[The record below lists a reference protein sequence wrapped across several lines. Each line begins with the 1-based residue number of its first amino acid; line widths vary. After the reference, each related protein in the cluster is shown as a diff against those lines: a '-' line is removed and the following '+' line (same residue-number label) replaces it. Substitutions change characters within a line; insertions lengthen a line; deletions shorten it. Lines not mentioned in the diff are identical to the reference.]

1 MFNVFPWK
9 VIVGIFNSLC
19 IVIMLITMLLIR
31 KLDNS
36 FWYTVWTLM
45 LLSLPY
51 ALSVCR
57 SRDFWH
63 EDAVAILFAL
73 SSLLLCMM
81 VFAFDKC
88 NETTFKILIILTS
101 IITHI
106 LHYTT
111 CCIVYEYTGFR
122 QARYMV
128 SGMFSYM
135 GIVSSLTLI
144 LLLWSSG
151 LTHVFRLHVVTAFII
166 ILFIVK
172 LLKNILSRV
181 ITGNQL

>member
-1 MFNVFPWK
+1 MFNVFSWK
-9 VIVGIFNSLC
+9 VIVGVLNSLC

-36 FWYTVWTLM
+36 FWYIVWVLI

-63 EDAVAILFAL
+63 EDVIAILFAL
-73 SSLLLCMM
+73 SSLLLYMV
-81 VFAFDKC
+81 VFAFGKC
-88 NETTFKILIILTS
+88 NETTFKMLIILIS

-106 LHYTT
+106 LHYMI
-111 CCIVYEYTGFR
+111 CCIVYEYTGFKK
-122 QARYMV
+122 ARYMV

-151 LTHVFRLHVVTAFII
+151 LTYVFRLHVVTAFII
-166 ILFIVK
+166 VVFIVK